1 MDQSDLVEK
10 YLKPSFWIETLAGLF
25 LVISVLIVFALSLGV
40 AGYSFKGNRYN
51 IVLEFGDIGG
61 LKKGASVELA
71 GVPIGEV
78 ESISLD
84 QTRARVVVSIQKD
97 VKIRDDDIFS
107 VNTKGLIGDKFIKVI
122 PGSSDT
128 FIEPG
133 SVVRETVDSMDIES
147 LIGRIVGKFVEG
159 N

>member
-10 YLKPSFWIETLAGLF
+10 YLKPSYWVETLAGLF
-25 LVISVLIVFALSLGV
+25 LILTVGVVFALSLGV
-40 AGYSFKGNRYN
+40 AGYNFKGDRYEL
-51 IVLEFGDIGG
+51 VLEFGDVGG
-61 LKKGASVELA
+61 LKKGAPVELA

-78 ESISLD
+78 EQISLEG
-84 QTRARVVVSIQKD
+84 TRARVLVSIQNG

-107 VNTKGLIGDKFIKVI
+107 INTKGLIGDKFVKVI
-122 PGSSDT
+122 PGSSD
-128 FIEPG
+128 EYVMPG
-133 SVVRETVDSMDIES
+133 TVVRETVDSVDIES